1 MFRITTKIAIMD
13 SGAYSQWAVC
23 GWHSL
28 CAPALPAKSMGVSWV
43 LGAAG
48 LKLSFATGLLVG
60 LLLGCAAGA
69 FLRSYFVIFH
79 LAFALG
85 VLGLVWLI

>member
-1 MFRITTKIAIMD
+1 MD
-13 SGAYSQWAVC
+13 SGAYSGAYSQWAMC

-28 CAPALPAKSMGVSWV
+28 CAPDAHAPKSVGASWV

-48 LKLSFATGLLVG
+48 LKLSFAAGLLAG
-60 LLLGCAAGA
+60 LLLGCAAGT
-69 FLRSYFVIFH
+69 FLRSYFMIFQ